1 MDKVNASLLIHLA
14 HIKEEFSKGKL
25 TLFCGAGVSADSG
38 IPIWNHLLKDLLSEL
53 FMKKIGQDE
62 ISPKVLAQIY
72 LEYFKRSPLIVLQYL
87 KIQLGSDFLSYVRG
101 ALYRKQPA
109 SNELVE
115 VIVDLCRPQRE
126 RKSLHSIITFN
137 FDDVIEKNLEINKI
151 RYKSI
156 SKEGERYL
164 PSELPIYHV
173 HGFLPRQGD
182 LSDFNIVSSEDAY
195 HSQFIDPFSWSNLV
209 QLNHLNQ
216 NLCLFIGL
224 SLTDPNLRRLLDVC
238 MRKKP
243 DKVLKNHYVFKKR
256 YKQDE
261 VHRHIEELGIKEK
274 SNDYT
279 TIFIETAEKFEEQDA
294 NNLGLNVIWV
304 NDFQEIPLLLRQLTQ
319 D

>member
-1 MDKVNASLLIHLA
+1 MKIR
-14 HIKEEFSKGKL
+14 KEFVKGNL

-38 IPIWNHLLKDLLSEL
+38 IPVWNHLLKHLLGEL
-53 FMKKIGQDE
+53 FVKKVQKE
-62 ISPKVLAQIY
+62 NISHEKLAEIY

-87 KIQLGSDFLSYVRG
+87 KIELGNDFLHYVRR
-101 ALYRKQPA
+101 AIYQNQPR
-109 SNELVE
+109 SNELMD
-115 VIVDLCRPQRE
+115 VIVELCRPQRE
-126 RKSLHSIITFN
+126 RKSLHSIVTFN
-137 FDDVIEKNLEINKI
+137 FDDVVEQNLEKNKI

-173 HGFLPRQGD
+173 HGFLPREGD
-182 LSDFNIVSSEDAY
+182 LSGFHIVSSEDAY

-209 QLNHLNQ
+209 QLNLLNQ

-224 SLTDPNLRRLLDVC
+224 SMTDPNLRRLLDVS

-243 DKVLKNHYVFKKR
+243 DKILKNHYIFKKR
-256 YKQDE
+256 YNESE
-261 VHRHIEELGIKEK
+261 VRQHISEIGIKDEEHI
-274 SNDYT
+274 YT
-279 TIFIETAEKFEEQDA
+279 DTFIRLAEMFEEQDA

-304 NDFQEIPLLLRQLTQ
+304 NDFQEIPFYLGKLIE